1 MAENTVLYRELNYK
15 TEIGN
20 PMQLGTTRLD
30 GGINFALIVTE
41 RVKNCSLILYEKGTR
56 KIVTEIVFT
65 EEMRFGNIFAMLVKG
80 ISVNSFEYNYRVDN
94 KIITDPYAALIHGA
108 AMFGETN
115 PEKKTSGFYNDKFD
129 WSGDRRLNYEFSDSL
144 IYRLHVRGF
153 TMGRYSGT
161 RKKGTF
167 LGILDKM
174 DYLKELGVTMIEL
187 MPAYEFNEVIQDIV
201 SRYEP
206 RINMSDEEMIKTRKV
221 DFWGYRD
228 ADYFMP
234 KVAYSSKKDSAGA
247 IKEFKTMVRE
257 LHKNGIEV
265 CMEFYFGREVTPSY
279 MMDCFRHWVF
289 HYHIDAIHCGMDQ
302 NVRGAISADPYLSR
316 TKIISYGF
324 DGDSHSKYKH
334 LGEYN
339 QVFMNTARKFLKG
352 DEGQVNDMA
361 FRFRYNKNYAAAI
374 NYIATNDSFTMMD
387 MVSYEIKHNEENG
400 EYNKDGSNYNY
411 SWNCGYEG
419 ETKRKNVTA
428 LRRRQL
434 KNAMAMLLLSQ
445 GTPLLYAGDE
455 FGNSCGGN
463 NNPYCQDNE
472 VSYLDWRLVKKNSW
486 LLEYTKSL
494 IQYRKAHNILHMDQ
508 QLQVKDY
515 HSLGMPDISYH
526 SERTWSLD
534 MDIFARCFG
543 VMLNGSY
550 CQLAGKNPEENLYI
564 AFNMHWES
572 RKLGIPTAGRNKK
585 WKMDFTTADDIQELS
600 EREPENQR
608 YLTVPPRSVVVLS
621 SVIDPEAE
629 ERERIMAEKLKAED
643 TGRQMN
649 PNITNS
655 TKKWAQ
661 KKKKVAE
668 KIEKEDQ
675 YGK

>member
-1 MAENTVLYRELNYK
+1 MRNMAENTVKNKELNYK
-15 TEIGN
+15 IEIGN
-20 PMQLGTTRLD
+20 PMQLGAAKID

-41 RVKNCSLILYEKGTR
+41 NVKNCSLILYEKGTR
-56 KIVTEIVFT
+56 KIATEIVFT
-65 EEMRFGNIFAMLVKG
+65 EEMRFGNIYAMLVRG
-80 ISVNSFEYNYRVDN
+80 ISPQSFEYNYRIDN

-108 AMFGETN
+108 TEFGETDLN
-115 PEKKTSGFYNDKFD
+115 KKTSGFYYDKFD

-153 TMGRYSGT
+153 TMGRYSGS

-167 LGILDKM
+167 MGILDKI
-174 DYLKELGVTMIEL
+174 DYLKDLGVTMVEL
-187 MPAYEFNEVIQDIV
+187 MPAYEFNEVIEDTV

-206 RINMSDEEMIKTRKV
+206 RIHLSNEEMMKAKKV

-234 KVAYSSKKDSAGA
+234 KAAYSSKKDSARA

-257 LHKNGIEV
+257 LHRNGIEV

-289 HYHIDAIHCGMDQ
+289 NYHIDAIHCGMD
-302 NVRGAISADPYLSR
+302 NDVRGAISADPYLSR

-324 DGDSHSKYKH
+324 DSDNHSKFKH

-361 FRFRYNKNYAAAI
+361 FRFRYNKDYAAAI
-374 NYIATNDSFTMMD
+374 NYMASNDSLTMMD
-387 MVSYEIKHNEENG
+387 MVSYDRKHNEENG
-400 EYNKDGSNYNY
+400 EYNKDGSESDY
-411 SWNCGYEG
+411 SWNCGFEG
-419 ETKRKNVTA
+419 GTKRKSVVE
-428 LRRRQL
+428 LRKRQL

-445 GTPLLYAGDE
+445 GTPMIYAGDE

-472 VSYLDWRLVKKNSW
+472 VSWLDWRLVKKNAW
-486 LLEYTKSL
+486 LLEYTKNL
-494 IQYRKAHNILHMDQ
+494 IRYRKEHNILHMDK

-515 HSLGMPDISYH
+515 RSLGTPDISYH

-534 MDIFARCFG
+534 TDIFARCFG

-550 CQLAGKNPEENLYI
+550 CRLAGKKPEENIYI

-572 RKLGIPTAGRNKK
+572 RKLGVPTAGRNKK
-585 WKMDFTTADDIQELS
+585 WKLDITTAEDIQDLS
-600 EREPENQR
+600 GEEPDNHR

-621 SVIDPEAE
+621 SVTDPEAE
-629 ERERIMAEKLKAED
+629 ERERLLTERLKKQAEEAAKAATENQNEKSRK
-643 TGRQMN
+643 TM
-649 PNITNS
+649 
-655 TKKWAQ
+655 
-661 KKKKVAE
+661 KKKGK
-668 KIEKEDQ
+668 KEN
-675 YGK
+675 